1 MCVCVCVCVRAHS
14 ARWEAGTLLD
24 VRLRGRRPAGEDEK
38 AGSGGGGGG
47 GGGGAKSILRG
58 AAVLHASLIYQW

>member
-1 MCVCVCVCVRAHS
+1 M
-14 ARWEAGTLLD
+14 LD

-58 AAVLHASLIYQW
+58 AAVLHVSLISQW